1 MSAHSSRYLAIWKT
15 KAGGLLEPRE
25 FNQGD
30 LGQPRE
36 NMSQEKKC
44 FDVGSVTCASDS
56 LSTQR
61 LSIIHGNK
69 LCKEEGLE
77 FILHMCKI
85 TKPISF

>member
-36 NMSQEKKC
+36 NMSQEKKN
-44 FDVGSVTCASDS
+44 VLMWAQLPVHLTA
-56 LSTQR
+56 
-61 LSIIHGNK
+61 
-69 LCKEEGLE
+69 
-77 FILHMCKI
+77 
-85 TKPISF
+85 